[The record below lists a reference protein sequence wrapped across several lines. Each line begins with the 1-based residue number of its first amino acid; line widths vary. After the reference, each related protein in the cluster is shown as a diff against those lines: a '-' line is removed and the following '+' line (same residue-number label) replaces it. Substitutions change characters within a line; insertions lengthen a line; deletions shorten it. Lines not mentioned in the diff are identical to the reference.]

1 MDDLLPSDP
10 EYIGRYR
17 LVGRLGGGGM
27 GQVYLARS
35 PGGRSVAVKVIR
47 EPLAADPGFR
57 VRFAREIAA
66 ARRVSGIFTAPV
78 VDADPD
84 AERPWLVTA
93 YVAGPSLADAVEQSG
108 PLPADM
114 LVLLA
119 GGLAEGLAAIHA
131 VGVVHRDLKPSNVML
146 AADGPRIIDFGIAR
160 ASDATALTHAGT
172 VVGSPGFMSPEQAEG
187 RPVGPASDIFSL
199 GSVLTFAATGAG
211 PFGSGQPST
220 LLYRV
225 VHARPATAGI
235 PAPIRALIER
245 CLAKDPAARPTA
257 ESVLASVPPAGAGWR
272 QPATAVR
279 TGGPTVRLAPGPGE
293 PTVPAPASSDHDT
306 PLLDWRSRDR
316 PSQDRPSPGVPS
328 TGTPSRQPRGWPW
341 LAVGAAA
348 LLAAVVIGLAGLAG
362 RLLPA
367 AGTGSTA
374 ASGGQPAAP
383 AATTA
388 PARRRVA
395 GPRAVVE
402 AYLAAINQRDWPQA
416 WRLGGDNLGRPYRAF
431 VAGFR
436 LTARVVILSLRVSAD
451 VVHVRILAYES
462 TGPVQTYALS
472 YLVRHGMIVAGQLRL
487 LGTSG

>member
-1 MDDLLPSDP
+1 MDALLPSDP
-10 EYIGRYR
+10 EFIGRYR

-57 VRFAREIAA
+57 IRFAREIAA

-84 AERPWLVTA
+84 ADRPWLVTA
-93 YVAGPSLADAVEQSG
+93 YVDGPSLADAVEQSG

-119 GGLAEGLAAIHA
+119 AGLAEGLAAIHA
-131 VGVVHRDLKPSNVML
+131 AGVVHRDLKPSNVML

-160 ASDATALTHAGT
+160 ASDATALTHSGT
-172 VVGSPGFMSPEQAEG
+172 LVGSPGFMSPEQAEG

-199 GSVLTFAATGAG
+199 GAVLTFAATGAG

-225 VHARPATAGI
+225 VHTRPATAGI
-235 PAPIRALIER
+235 PAPMRALIER

-279 TGGPTVRLAPGPGE
+279 AGGPTVRLIPDPGE
-293 PTVPAPASSDHDT
+293 PTLPAPASSGHDT
-306 PLLDWRSRDR
+306 AHGGRPAPGRPAADR
-316 PSQDRPSPGVPS
+316 PAAGKPGNRP
-328 TGTPSRQPRGWPW
+328 RRWPW
-341 LAVGAAA
+341 LAAGAAA
-348 LLAAVVIGLAGLAG
+348 LLAVVVIGLTALAG

-367 AGTGSTA
+367 AGTAGTA
-374 ASGGQPAAP
+374 ASGGQPTAP

-402 AYLAAINQRDWPQA
+402 AYLAAINQRDWPRA
-416 WRLGGDNLGRPYRAF
+416 WRLGGENLGRPYRAF
-431 VAGFR
+431 VSGFR
-436 LTARVVILSLRVSAD
+436 LTARVVIVSLRSSGD

-462 TGPVQTYALS
+462 TGPVQTYALF
-472 YLVRHGMIVAGQLRL
+472 YVVRDGVIVAGQLRL

>member
-1 MDDLLPSDP
+1 MDALLPPDP

-17 LVGRLGGGGM
+17 LIGRLGGGGM
-27 GQVYLARS
+27 GQVYLGRS

-57 VRFAREIAA
+57 IRFAREIAA
-66 ARRVSGIFTAPV
+66 ARQVSGIFTAPV

-84 AERPWLVTA
+84 ADRPWLVTA
-93 YVAGPSLADAVEQSG
+93 YVDGPSLADAVEQSG

-114 LVLLA
+114 LLPLA
-119 GGLAEGLAAIHA
+119 AGLAEGLAAIHA
-131 VGVVHRDLKPSNVML
+131 AGVVHRDLKPSNVML

-160 ASDATALTHAGT
+160 ASDATALTNSGT
-172 VVGSPGFMSPEQAEG
+172 LVGSPGFMSPEQAEG
-187 RPVGPASDIFSL
+187 RPVGPPSDIFSL

-225 VHARPATAGI
+225 VHTRPATAGI
-235 PAPIRALIER
+235 PAPMRALIER

-257 ESVLASVPPAGAGWR
+257 ESVLGSVPPAGAGWR

-279 TGGPTVRLAPGPGE
+279 AGGPTVRLAPGPGE
-293 PTVPAPASSDHDT
+293 PTPPAPASSGHDT
-306 PLLDWRSRDR
+306 PFLDWRSRDQ

-328 TGTPSRQPRGWPW
+328 PGTPSRQPRRWPW
-341 LAVGAAA
+341 LAAGAAA
-348 LLAAVVIGLAGLAG
+348 LLAVVVIGLTALAG

-367 AGTGSTA
+367 AGTAGTA
-374 ASGGQPAAP
+374 ASGGQPTVP
-383 AATTA
+383 AAATA

-402 AYLAAINQRDWPQA
+402 AYLAAINQRAWPRA

-431 VAGFR
+431 VSGFR
-436 LTARVVILSLRVSAD
+436 LTARIVILSLRASGD

-462 TGPVQTYALS
+462 SGPVQTYALF
-472 YLVRHGMIVAGQLRL
+472 YVVRDGVIVAGQLRL

>member
-1 MDDLLPSDP
+1 MDALLPSDP
-10 EYIGRYR
+10 EFIGRYR

-57 VRFAREIAA
+57 IRFAREIAA
-66 ARRVSGIFTAPV
+66 AGRVSGIFTAPV

-84 AERPWLVTA
+84 ADRPWLVTA
-93 YVAGPSLADAVEQSG
+93 YVDGPSLADAVEQSG

-119 GGLAEGLAAIHA
+119 AGLAEGLAAIHA
-131 VGVVHRDLKPSNVML
+131 AGVVHRDLKPSNVML

-160 ASDATALTHAGT
+160 ASDATALTHTGT
-172 VVGSPGFMSPEQAEG
+172 LVGSPGFMSPEQAEG

-199 GSVLTFAATGAG
+199 GAVLTFAATGAG

-225 VHARPATAGI
+225 VHTRPATAGI
-235 PAPIRALIER
+235 PAPMRALIER

-279 TGGPTVRLAPGPGE
+279 AGGPTVRLIPDPGE
-293 PTVPAPASSDHDT
+293 PTLPAPAPSGHDT
-306 PLLDWRSRDR
+306 PHGGRPAPGRPAADR
-316 PSQDRPSPGVPS
+316 PAAGKPGNRP
-328 TGTPSRQPRGWPW
+328 RRWPW
-341 LAVGAAA
+341 LAAGAAA
-348 LLAAVVIGLAGLAG
+348 LLAVVVIGLTALAG

-367 AGTGSTA
+367 AGTAGTA
-374 ASGGQPAAP
+374 ASGGQPTAP

-402 AYLAAINQRDWPQA
+402 AYLAAINQRDWPRA

-431 VAGFR
+431 VSGFR
-436 LTARVVILSLRVSAD
+436 LTARVVILSLRSSGD

-462 TGPVQTYALS
+462 TGPVQTYALF
-472 YLVRHGMIVAGQLRL
+472 YVVRDGVIVAGQLRL

>member
-1 MDDLLPSDP
+1 MDALLPSDP
-10 EYIGRYR
+10 EFIGRYR

-57 VRFAREIAA
+57 IRFAREIAA

-84 AERPWLVTA
+84 ADRPWLVTA
-93 YVAGPSLADAVEQSG
+93 YVDGPSLADAVEQSG

-119 GGLAEGLAAIHA
+119 AGLAEGLAAIHA
-131 VGVVHRDLKPSNVML
+131 AGVVHRDLKPSNVML

-160 ASDATALTHAGT
+160 ASDATALTHSGT
-172 VVGSPGFMSPEQAEG
+172 LVGSPGFMSPEQAEG

-199 GSVLTFAATGAG
+199 GAVLTFAATGAG

-225 VHARPATAGI
+225 VHTRPATAGI
-235 PAPIRALIER
+235 PAPMRALIER

-279 TGGPTVRLAPGPGE
+279 AGGPTVRLIPDPGE
-293 PTVPAPASSDHDT
+293 PTLPAPASSGHDT
-306 PLLDWRSRDR
+306 AHGGRPAPGRPAADR
-316 PSQDRPSPGVPS
+316 PAAGKPGNRP
-328 TGTPSRQPRGWPW
+328 RRWPW
-341 LAVGAAA
+341 LAAGAAA
-348 LLAAVVIGLAGLAG
+348 LLAVVVIGLTALAG

-367 AGTGSTA
+367 AGTAGTA
-374 ASGGQPAAP
+374 ASGGQPTAP

-402 AYLAAINQRDWPQA
+402 AYLAAINQRDWPRA
-416 WRLGGDNLGRPYRAF
+416 WRLGGENLGRPYRAF
-431 VAGFR
+431 VSGFR
-436 LTARVVILSLRVSAD
+436 LTARVVILSLRSSGD

-462 TGPVQTYALS
+462 TGPVQTYALF
-472 YLVRHGMIVAGQLRL
+472 YVVRDGVIVAGQLRL

>member
-1 MDDLLPSDP
+1 MDALLPSDP
-10 EYIGRYR
+10 EFIGRYR

-57 VRFAREIAA
+57 IRFAREIAA

-84 AERPWLVTA
+84 ADRPWLVTA
-93 YVAGPSLADAVEQSG
+93 YVDGPSLADAVEQSG

-119 GGLAEGLAAIHA
+119 AGLAEGLAAIHA
-131 VGVVHRDLKPSNVML
+131 AGVVHRDLKPSNVML

-160 ASDATALTHAGT
+160 ASDATALTHSGT
-172 VVGSPGFMSPEQAEG
+172 LVGSPGFMSPEQAEG

-199 GSVLTFAATGAG
+199 GAVLTFAATGAG

-225 VHARPATAGI
+225 VHTRPATAGI
-235 PAPIRALIER
+235 PAPMRALIER

-272 QPATAVR
+272 QPTTAVR
-279 TGGPTVRLAPGPGE
+279 AGGPTVRLIPDPGE
-293 PTVPAPASSDHDT
+293 PTLPAPASSGHDT
-306 PLLDWRSRDR
+306 PHGGRPAPGRPAADR
-316 PSQDRPSPGVPS
+316 PAAGKPGNRP
-328 TGTPSRQPRGWPW
+328 RRWPW
-341 LAVGAAA
+341 LAAGAAA
-348 LLAAVVIGLAGLAG
+348 LLAVVVIGLTALAG

-367 AGTGSTA
+367 AGTAGTA
-374 ASGGQPAAP
+374 ASGGQPTAP

-402 AYLAAINQRDWPQA
+402 AYLAAINQRDWPRA

-431 VAGFR
+431 VSGFR
-436 LTARVVILSLRVSAD
+436 LTARIVILSLRASGD

-462 TGPVQTYALS
+462 SGPVQTYALF
-472 YLVRHGMIVAGQLRL
+472 YVVRDGVIVAGQLRL

>member
-1 MDDLLPSDP
+1 MDALLPSDP
-10 EYIGRYR
+10 EFIGRYR

-57 VRFAREIAA
+57 IRFAREIAA

-84 AERPWLVTA
+84 ADRPWLVTA
-93 YVAGPSLADAVEQSG
+93 YVDGPSLADAVEQSG

-119 GGLAEGLAAIHA
+119 AGLAEGLAAIHA
-131 VGVVHRDLKPSNVML
+131 AGVVHRDLKPSNVML

-160 ASDATALTHAGT
+160 ASDATALTHSGT
-172 VVGSPGFMSPEQAEG
+172 LVGSPGFMSPEQAEG

-199 GSVLTFAATGAG
+199 GAVLTFAATGAG

-225 VHARPATAGI
+225 VHTRPATAGI
-235 PAPIRALIER
+235 PAPMRALIER

-272 QPATAVR
+272 QPTTAVR
-279 TGGPTVRLAPGPGE
+279 AGGPTVRLIPDPGE
-293 PTVPAPASSDHDT
+293 PTLPAPASSGHDT
-306 PLLDWRSRDR
+306 PHGGRPAPGRPAADR
-316 PSQDRPSPGVPS
+316 PAAGKPGNRP
-328 TGTPSRQPRGWPW
+328 RRWPW
-341 LAVGAAA
+341 LAAGAAA
-348 LLAAVVIGLAGLAG
+348 LLAVVVIGLTALAG

-367 AGTGSTA
+367 AGTAGTA
-374 ASGGQPAAP
+374 ASGGQPTAP

-402 AYLAAINQRDWPQA
+402 AYLAAINQRDWPRA

-431 VAGFR
+431 VSGFR
-436 LTARVVILSLRVSAD
+436 LTARVVILSLRSSGD

-462 TGPVQTYALS
+462 TGPVQTYALF
-472 YLVRHGMIVAGQLRL
+472 YVVRDGVIVAGQLRL

>member
-1 MDDLLPSDP
+1 MDALLPSDP
-10 EYIGRYR
+10 EFIGRYR

-57 VRFAREIAA
+57 IRFAREIAA
-66 ARRVSGIFTAPV
+66 AGRVSGIFTAPV

-84 AERPWLVTA
+84 ADRPWLVTA
-93 YVAGPSLADAVEQSG
+93 YVDGPSLADAVEQSG

-119 GGLAEGLAAIHA
+119 AGLAEGLAAIHA
-131 VGVVHRDLKPSNVML
+131 AGVVHRDLKPSNVML

-160 ASDATALTHAGT
+160 ASDATALTHSGT
-172 VVGSPGFMSPEQAEG
+172 LVGSPGFMSPEQAEG

-199 GSVLTFAATGAG
+199 GAVLTFAATGAG

-225 VHARPATAGI
+225 VHTRPATAGI
-235 PAPIRALIER
+235 PAPMRALIER

-279 TGGPTVRLAPGPGE
+279 AGGPTVRLIPDPGE
-293 PTVPAPASSDHDT
+293 PTLPAPAPSGHDT
-306 PLLDWRSRDR
+306 PHGGRPAPGRPAADR
-316 PSQDRPSPGVPS
+316 PAAGKPGNRP
-328 TGTPSRQPRGWPW
+328 RRWPW
-341 LAVGAAA
+341 LAAGAAA
-348 LLAAVVIGLAGLAG
+348 LLAVVVIGLTALAG

-367 AGTGSTA
+367 AGTAGTA
-374 ASGGQPAAP
+374 ASGGQPTAP

-402 AYLAAINQRDWPQA
+402 AYLAAINQRDWPRA

-431 VAGFR
+431 VSGFR
-436 LTARVVILSLRVSAD
+436 LTARVVILSLRSSGD

-462 TGPVQTYALS
+462 TGPVQTYALF
-472 YLVRHGMIVAGQLRL
+472 YVVRDGVIVAGQLRL